1 MFATFLLSLTPIVT
15 GNILAVDVGNQLFK
29 AAVVS
34 PGRFDVVMNQ
44 QSKRKTVTA
53 VSFAGE
59 IRSFGDEA
67 SRDFGKNPSKVPT
80 NFRWLI
86 GAGHLASERDARSPS
101 AAFFPYSLK
110 FNETS
115 SVVTFDNIV
124 KNVPVNDSSLSAEEI
139 LSHVLRFA
147 KVLGDD
153 HARADIKEVILCVSS
168 FATQRERQGYLH
180 SAKIAGF
187 NRVSLVHETA
197 AAAIQRALDLEIS
210 NSTAA
215 QTVLILNMGASHTE
229 ACVAKFSAV
238 TVNGKVGPA
247 AQILG
252 CAQSLEAGGAHID
265 VALATLMGQK
275 FAAKHPKK
283 AAAFAKDLRAQVRLL
298 RQAESTK
305 LMLSAN
311 KEASFSVEGLF
322 DDTDF
327 RQPLTRV
334 ELEAIAAP
342 VISRVIQVAKDALA
356 VAGISKVDATE
367 VIGGGWRMPK
377 ILADL
382 QATFGDVGQRL
393 NGDEAPVMGAAFAA
407 ANESSS
413 FKVGQKVYFTDYSAN
428 EYSVKLGDG
437 KAQTLISRGSKF
449 GAKKVLKTP
458 VPSVATELR
467 GEISENGTPIEA
479 VIVSGFN
486 QTAGGQ
492 LYLKFEFDQS
502 GLIRIISA
510 EQEST
515 EGNVTARVALNMSSI
530 ALGAQP
536 MSADEVVEAKARL
549 ARMIQRD
556 TDAHAL
562 LAARNDLES
571 FVYSTRSKINDDS
584 IWQKVTTETERQKL
598 LEILS
603 TNEEW
608 IYSAEAAAADKAGFV
623 AKLSEVKIEFTEAT
637 VRADEF
643 VARADLDETVKA
655 IIAEVQDATEHV
667 LKNKTWMSPEDVYRL
682 RNETEELQTFFADV
696 KEKQKSRSA
705 SESPAFLVKDV
716 KKKLAVISKEAKRLV
731 RAKYIPPVTTRAP
744 KTKFNQTEIDEL
756 LKKLNITEDG
766 TATETEKE
774 TESTDSTPEVVQETT
789 AQPPVQQEL

>member
-1 MFATFLLSLTPIVT
+1 MFATILLSLTPIVT

-53 VSFAGE
+53 VSFAGD
-59 IRSFGDEA
+59 IRNFGDEA
-67 SRDFGKNPSKVPT
+67 SRDFGKNPAKVPT

-86 GAGHLASERDARSPS
+86 GAGHLSLEREARSPS
-101 AAFFPYSLK
+101 SAFFPYSLK

-124 KNVPVNDSSLSAEEI
+124 KNVPVNDANLSSEEI
-139 LSHVLRFA
+139 LAHVLRFA

-153 HARADIKEVILCVSS
+153 HARTDIKEIVLCVSS
-168 FATQRERQGYLH
+168 FATQRERMGYVH

-210 NSTAA
+210 NSTAP

-229 ACVAKFSAV
+229 ACVAKFTAV
-238 TVNGKVGPA
+238 TVNSKVGPA
-247 AQILG
+247 VQILG
-252 CAQSLEAGGAHID
+252 CAQSLEAGGAQID

-275 FAAKHPKK
+275 FAAKYPKK

-305 LMLSAN
+305 LLLSAN
-311 KEASFSVEGLF
+311 KEAFFSVEGLF

-327 RQPLTRV
+327 RQQLTRA
-334 ELEAIAAP
+334 ELETIAAP
-342 VISRVIQVAKDALA
+342 VISRVIQVAQEALK
-356 VAGISKVDATE
+356 VAGVAKVDATE

-382 QATFGDVGQRL
+382 QAAFGDVGQRL

-413 FKVGQKVYFTDYSAN
+413 FKVGQKVYFTDFSQN

-437 KAQTLISRGSKF
+437 KSQTLISRGSKF

-467 GEISENGTPIEA
+467 GEISENGIPIEA
-479 VIVSGFN
+479 VTVTGFN

-492 LYLKFEFDQS
+492 LYLKFEFDSS
-502 GLIRIISA
+502 GLMRIISA
-510 EQEST
+510 EQESSD
-515 EGNVTARVALNMSSI
+515 GNNVTSRVHVNMSSV
-530 ALGAQP
+530 ALGPQP
-536 MSADEVVEAKARL
+536 MSPEEVAEAKARL
-549 ARMIQRD
+549 GRMIQRD

-562 LAARNDLES
+562 LAAKNDLES
-571 FVYSTRSKINDDS
+571 FIYSTRGKINDDS

-603 TNEEW
+603 INEEW
-608 IYSAEAAAADKAGFV
+608 IYSAEAAAADKAGFA
-623 AKLSEVKIEFTEAT
+623 AKLVEVKNFFAEAT
-637 VRADEF
+637 LRADEF
-643 VARADLDETVKA
+643 VARAEIDDTVKA
-655 IIAEVQDATEHV
+655 IVAEANEACEHV
-667 LKNKTWMSPEDVYRL
+667 LQNKTWMGTEDVYRL
-682 RNETEELQTFFADV
+682 RNDTADLQKYYAEV
-696 KEKQKSRSA
+696 KEQQKSKSDA
-705 SESPAFLVKDV
+705 EAPAFLVKDV

-731 RAKYIPPVTTRAP
+731 RAKYVPPVTTRAP
-744 KTKFNQTEIDEL
+744 KQKFNQTELEEL
-756 LKKLNITEDG
+756 LKKLNITEE
-766 TATETEKE
+766 ATPE
-774 TESTDSTPEVVQETT
+774 STPEQETETT
-789 AQPPVQQEL
+789 AQPQQEL